1 MKSNPLFRALLALA
15 VITTSS
21 VDAQD
26 EADSVSL
33 RIDFVSWSEDIED
46 LRISSGAR
54 EQAATAL
61 AFRYSEPVDYRG
73 PRILELS
80 QSPGGGDAFQDPG
93 GTGERKRQFRE
104 TGLPLPEVPAAPA
117 AVDGQQIPAAILA
130 ARKRNPEVVALIS
143 LPANS
148 RRITVLLAP
157 GPGGIFLSQII
168 DDDPSRLPPGKVRIH
183 NLSPHLIAMRLPAQ
197 PPRQLKQRESFLADS
212 QDGTLTYEL
221 AYQLDGEWE
230 IQENNLVSIEGS
242 EQVQMVILQ
251 STASFFTAADGS
263 RSGFLQTVLL
273 RRQP

>member
-1 MKSNPLFRALLALA
+1 MKSNHLFRALLALV
-15 VITTSS
+15 VITTLSA
-21 VDAQD
+21 DAQG
-26 EADSVSL
+26 EADFVSV
-33 RIDFVSWSEDIED
+33 RIDFVSWSEEIVG

-54 EQAATAL
+54 ERDATAL
-61 AFRYSEPVDYRG
+61 AFRYSEAVDYRG

-80 QSPGGGDAFQDPG
+80 QTVASGNTAADRAETEERSP
-93 GTGERKRQFRE
+93 RLRE
-104 TGLPLPEVPAAPA
+104 AGHPLPDGPAAA
-117 AVDGQQIPAAILA
+117 AGDGAEIPAAILA

-148 RRITVLLAP
+148 RHITVLLAP

-183 NLSPHLIAMRLPAQ
+183 NLSPHLIAMRLPGQ

-221 AYQLDGEWE
+221 AYHLDGEWS
-230 IQENNLVSIEGS
+230 IQENNLVSIEGN

-251 STASFFTAADGS
+251 STASFFTGADGS
-263 RSGFLQTVLL
+263 RGGFLQTVLL
-273 RRQP
+273 RREP